1 MIDIAQKYIVVMKN
15 RAKYRENH
23 MEQQQL
29 CQFDMK
35 SVILYKKQSASNPLL
50 SQKLSIFLLN
60 NEKYTCLG
68 YFAQILH

>member
-15 RAKYRENH
+15 RAKYTENH

-50 SQKLSIFLLN
+50 SQKLSNFLLN
-60 NEKYTCLG
+60 NEKYTCLA
-68 YFAQILH
+68 YFALILH